1 MHVGVMYPTMVA
13 VGLIVEII
21 SAALCI
27 FLLRFMIKPY
37 MVTREARYIGLPLG
51 FGFLASSFILTAV
64 NFIFLLTREGPL
76 QWVQLF
82 SWLQLFARAFSF
94 AFLAVTYYFSK
105 KTSKNSRVLWDL
117 TYSILIFCL
126 ALAFLFVFVL
136 PQSAFSDFSTA
147 DVFIRIINLICLSYI
162 VFHTIRKHIQT
173 PDPKTILIPF
183 GYLFLAISQY
193 SLLIGAVNTSDPATI
208 GALTCQLIGLS
219 VILFVSFRAFQ
230 VSKRMIK

>member
-1 MHVGVMYPTMVA
+1 MYPTMVA
-13 VGLIVEII
+13 IGLIVEII

-37 MVTREARYIGLPLG
+37 MVTREARYLGLPLG
-51 FGFLASSFILTAV
+51 FGFLGVSFILTAA
-64 NFIFLLTREGPL
+64 NFLLLLPRESPL
-76 QWVQLF
+76 Q
-82 SWLQLFARAFSF
+82 WLQLFARAFSF

-105 KTSKNSRVLWDL
+105 KPSKNSRTLWDL

-126 ALAFLFVFVL
+126 VITFLFVFIL
-136 PQSAFSDFSTA
+136 PQFAFSDFKTA
-147 DVFIRIINLICLSYI
+147 DAYIRIINLVCLSYI
-162 VFHTIRKHIQT
+162 VFHTVRKHIQT

-193 SLLIGAVNTSDPATI
+193 SLLISAFSTSDPATI
-208 GALTCQLIGLS
+208 GALICQLIGLS

-230 VSKRMIK
+230 ISKRMIK